1 MAFRKY
7 SFKTEDW
14 ILQLGKAV
22 MNLKKKKKVREKQLP
37 ADPGS
42 DLAGQ
47 MPCHVRELSWRR
59 EGTAGTST

>member
-1 MAFRKY
+1 MAFKRY
-7 SFKTEDW
+7 AFKTEDW

-22 MNLKKKKKVREKQLP
+22 MNLKKKKKVGEKQLP

-47 MPCHVRELSWRR
+47 MPRHVRELAWKRD
-59 EGTAGTST
+59 GTAGTST